1 MQQKMKNHKQ
11 QNYSMVQIHQ
21 LQLEQM
27 YICKKRM
34 YYAES
39 DGKKNMDYEDSP

>member
-1 MQQKMKNHKQ
+1 MVNSPKSGLLNNNFQKK
-11 QNYSMVQIHQ
+11 
-21 LQLEQM
+21 M